1 MIFFKQIQLFDIVAE
16 LGLVLWILWLP
27 LADLEI
33 EETVFGFEF
42 VDFFN

>member
-1 MIFFKQIQLFDIVAE
+1 MIFFKQIQLFDVVAE
-16 LGLVLWILWLP
+16 LGLALWLLWLP
-27 LADLEI
+27 LAYLEI